1 MDSIIASKSSLL
13 FIPRGRTRRGIERTR
28 EARAGEVSVVASMA
42 PATST
47 QLEQL
52 DELTDEMFAE
62 ALATSTSGDVQSFRF
77 LVGKSRTPG
86 AKRPRKMAEVLS
98 LSIID
103 STTNECLSKR
113 KWYASPCFPAAF
125 DCARPYPECKRSPA
139 MR

>member
-62 ALATSTSGDVQSFRF
+62 ALATSTSGDVQPVVQVPCRQ
-77 LVGKSRTPG
+77 VAHAGGEAAAEDGGG
-86 AKRPRKMAEVLS
+86 AISVHH
-98 LSIID
+98 
-103 STTNECLSKR
+103 
-113 KWYASPCFPAAF
+113 
-125 DCARPYPECKRSPA
+125 
-139 MR
+139 